1 VFNAAA
7 GRWLALPPGEARLRA
22 RTVAFQG
29 ATFMRQISIRT
40 VDGELV
46 CERCRV
52 ADNPLTRL
60 RGLLGKR
67 GLESGEGLLLRPAGS
82 IHMFFM
88 RFPIDA
94 VFLSRD
100 GEVLKVS
107 SNVRPWRAAAARG
120 AKAVIE
126 LPAGEADRRGI
137 RAGTR
142 LDVS

>member
-1 VFNAAA
+1 MKEISV
-7 GRWLALPPGEARLRA
+7 
-22 RTVAFQG
+22 RTA
-29 ATFMRQISIRT
+29 
-40 VDGELV
+40 DGDVV
-46 CERCRV
+46 CERCSV

-60 RGLLGKR
+60 RGLLGRR

-94 VFLSRD
+94 VFLSSD

-107 SNVRPWRAAAARG
+107 ANLRPWRTAGARG

-126 LPAGEADRRGI
+126 LPAGEAERRAI
-137 RAGTR
+137 RAGVR
-142 LDVS
+142 LDVSS